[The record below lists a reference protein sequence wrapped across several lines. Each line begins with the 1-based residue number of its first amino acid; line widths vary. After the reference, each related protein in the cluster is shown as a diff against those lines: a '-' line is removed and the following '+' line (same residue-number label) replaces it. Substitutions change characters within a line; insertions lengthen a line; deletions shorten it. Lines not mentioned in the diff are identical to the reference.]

1 MIQGNNNF
9 YRRTVKLN
17 VAKQDINN
25 TPIRQRDFNKENN
38 KGQQNKGHE
47 GYQTPIN
54 FI

>member
-1 MIQGNNNF
+1 MIQGSNF

-17 VAKQDINN
+17 VGNKQDINN
-25 TPIRQRDFNKENN
+25 TPIRQRDANKENSKGQHN
-38 KGQQNKGHE
+38 KGND